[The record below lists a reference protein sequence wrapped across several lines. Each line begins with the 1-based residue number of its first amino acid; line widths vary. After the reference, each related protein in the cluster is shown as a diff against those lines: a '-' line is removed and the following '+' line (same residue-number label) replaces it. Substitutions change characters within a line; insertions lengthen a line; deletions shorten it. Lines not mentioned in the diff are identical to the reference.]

1 MGSQSSKSHEPKNL
15 NNEDDNSS
23 VFMKDN
29 ASSYQGVKTDTTESH
44 QKSISNGST
53 TSDRVD
59 KSNDPI
65 QETKVPTLFEWR
77 EGGNIVYVTGS
88 FCGWSQFFIMAKNAN
103 GVFQLTLE
111 LPKGFH
117 QYKFK
122 VDNQWRYSG
131 AFPVINDNGNVNNY
145 VDTTKWES
153 PIKPKQEEKKED
165 SVKSHHSKLGAKPG
179 RDNYSNYYPKRGDL
193 NTDAPPAPQHYI
205 KSFNIDHNTRQNLL
219 GKNKY
224 LNRTE
229 QNLLSENNSFKQIA
243 KMPHVNLNHLHSK
256 NISGQNINSVLSS
269 CTSRVRNKFTTII
282 YYCPNQS
289 SL

>member
-15 NNEDDNSS
+15 NNEDANSS

-179 RDNYSNYYPKRGDL
+179 RDNYS
-193 NTDAPPAPQHYI
+193 
-205 KSFNIDHNTRQNLL
+205 
-219 GKNKY
+219 KNKY

-256 NISGQNINSVLSS
+256 NTSGQNINSVLSS